1 MKIKTMMEASLYKME
16 FEKIM
21 NAAMLAGCDLL
32 AEGEHIRI
40 TNSRNLPAS
49 IKEKI
54 KENKTLFLEFLNRD
68 IQAKQAGFM
77 IGISGEVYT
86 RSLSKNSIVYIERIG
101 SNWDAWRETYQKNK
115 ESPVSVKV
123 ICSGVTFDYVLLK
136 AISYFDYIKRMS
148 L

>member
-1 MKIKTMMEASLYKME
+1 MMEASLYKME

-21 NAAMLAGCDLL
+21 NVARLAGCDLF

-40 TNSRNLPAS
+40 TNSRYLPAS

-54 KENKTLFLEFLNRD
+54 KENKPLFLEFLNRD
-68 IQAKQAGFM
+68 TQAKQVGFM

-101 SNWDAWRETYQKNK
+101 NNWEVWKETYQKNN
-115 ESPVSVKV
+115 PRAISVNV
-123 ICSGVTFDYVLLK
+123 ICNAATFEYVLLK
-136 AISYFDYIKRMS
+136 AKSYFDYIERK
-148 L
+148 LLY